1 MKKVIKK
8 CSCIIC
14 LFLLLLLTACG
25 GSEGAATDV
34 TGTDVAEAENDDW
47 REVLVSY
54 MKNETDE
61 TQNEGYQL
69 IYIDNDDIPEIVEY
83 GKGEA
88 IGSRI
93 VYYGKGTANIQQL
106 SRLGFSYIEKSG
118 LLDNRNGN
126 MGHYYDRVYK
136 LENGDMQKIADGTFG
151 DKGDT
156 AEFDEN
162 GDFVY
167 AYQWENEDVSKE
179 EYNRAL
185 NEIYDTGSA
194 IEVDGSD
201 LSSVRAIITQLKG
214 VSDSAE
220 TSSAPAEHFEN
231 VNYIGLSFAEIDTK
245 TGGLG
250 EEQGDG
256 GSSYYS
262 VSDENLWVGFT
273 AVELQNGNTDTKCN
287 CENGSVRTLF
297 GITDTLSVEKMGER
311 FGCEIEWFPD
321 EINTSGYV
329 LTFSNGKYV
338 VLFFNEEQSG
348 YIEPDSYC
356 TVFSEE
362 IWYD

>member
-1 MKKVIKK
+1 MENVIRK
-8 CSCIIC
+8 CGCTIC
-14 LFLLLLLTACG
+14 LLLLLLLTACG
-25 GSEGAATDV
+25 DPQDAATDV
-34 TGTDVAEAENDDW
+34 TESDVTAAENNAW

-54 MKNETDE
+54 MENETDE
-61 TQNEGYQL
+61 TINEGYQL
-69 IYIDNDDIPEIVEY
+69 IYIDNDNVPEIVEY

-93 VYYGKGTANIQQL
+93 VYYGNRTAHVQQL

-118 LLDNRNGN
+118 LVDNRNGN

-136 LENGDMQKIADGTFG
+136 LENGDMQKIAEGTFG

-185 NEIYDTGSA
+185 NEIYDTGSE
-194 IEVDGSD
+194 IQIDGSN
-201 LSSVRAIITQLKG
+201 LSSARAVVSILKG
-214 VSDSAE
+214 DTNSAE
-220 TSSAPAEHFEN
+220 ASSGPAEHFDN
-231 VNYIGLSFAEIDTK
+231 INYIGMSFAEIDAE

-250 EEQGDG
+250 EEQGAG

-262 VSDENLWVGFT
+262 VPDENLWVGFT
-273 AVELQNGNTDTKCN
+273 AVELQDGNTDTKCN

-297 GITDTLSVEKMGER
+297 GITDTLSVEEMGER

-329 LTFSNGKYV
+329 LTFGNGKYV
-338 VLFFNEEQSG
+338 ILFFNEEQSG
-348 YIEPDSYC
+348 YIDPDSHC